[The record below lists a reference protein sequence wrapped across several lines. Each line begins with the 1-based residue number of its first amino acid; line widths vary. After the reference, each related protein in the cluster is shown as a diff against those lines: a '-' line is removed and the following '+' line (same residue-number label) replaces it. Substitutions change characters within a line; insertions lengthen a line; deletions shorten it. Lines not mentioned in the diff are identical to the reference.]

1 MFMSERPS
9 ETLGPPAPKTVDE
22 PPPPQRPLAPTDSV
36 AGRSLVIVIAITTFL
51 AALAAGAA
59 LLVADASADWRKELA
74 REITVQVRPVE
85 GRDLDADVAAVTR
98 TVLAANGVREAR
110 AYTKEESEALLSP
123 WLGEGLDLAELPT
136 PRMVVVK
143 IDPRDPPDLA
153 KLRASLAQTTP
164 AAVLDDHRVWL
175 ERLSRMAGTVVA
187 IAALVFVL
195 IVAAMAVAVASAT
208 RAAVAT
214 NREIVEVLHL
224 VGADDAF
231 IAGEFQSRFLALGLR
246 GAVIGGGAAA
256 LFFVIARF
264 AARRYAGTPG
274 GEQVAAMFGEAA
286 LDARGF
292 AAIVLLAAAAAFA
305 TGLLSRLIVL
315 GRLRE
320 LQQWSEGRGAR
331 A

>member
-1 MFMSERPS
+1 MSMSEGQPQTRAAP
-9 ETLGPPAPKTVDE
+9 LPPAADE

-59 LLVADASADWRKELA
+59 LLVFDASADWRKELA
-74 REITVQVRPVE
+74 REITVQVKPLD
-85 GRDLDADVAAVTR
+85 GHDLEADVAAATR
-98 TVLAANGVREAR
+98 AIVASNGVQEAR

-123 WLGEGLDLAELPT
+123 WLGQGLELAELPT

-143 IDPRDPPDLA
+143 IDPRDPPDLGQ
-153 KLRASLAQTTP
+153 LRASLAKATP

-187 IAALVFVL
+187 LAALIFIL
-195 IVAAMAVAVASAT
+195 IVTAMAVAVASAT
-208 RAAVAT
+208 RAAVDT

-224 VGADDAF
+224 VGADDGF

-246 GAVIGGGAAA
+246 GAAIGGGAAA
-256 LFFVIARF
+256 LFFVVAQFVERQF
-264 AARRYAGTPG
+264 VSTPG
-274 GEQVAAMFGEAA
+274 GEQIAAMFGEAA

-292 AAIVLLAAAAAFA
+292 AAIFLLAAATAVG
-305 TGLLSRLIVL
+305 TGLLSRFIVL
-315 GRLRE
+315 ERLRE
-320 LQQWSEGRGAR
+320 LQRSS
-331 A
+331 

>member
-1 MFMSERPS
+1 MSMSEH
-9 ETLGPPAPKTVDE
+9 PPAVTLAAPETKTAE
-22 PPPPQRPLAPTDSV
+22 EAPPPQQPLAPTDSV

-85 GRDLDADVAAVTR
+85 GRDLEADVQAVTR
-98 TVLAANGVREAR
+98 TVQTASGVREAR
-110 AYTKEESEALLSP
+110 PYTKEESEALLAP

-143 IDPRDPPDLA
+143 IDPSGPPDLS
-153 KLRASLAQTTP
+153 KLRASLAQATP

-187 IAALVFVL
+187 LAALVFVL

-231 IAGEFQSRFLALGLR
+231 IASEFQRRFLALGLR
-246 GAVIGGGAAA
+246 GAAIGGGAAT
-256 LFFVIARF
+256 LFFLVARF
-264 AARRYAGTPG
+264 VARHIVGTPS

-292 AAIVLLAAAAAFA
+292 AAILLLAAAAAFA

-320 LQQWSEGRGAR
+320 LE
-331 A
+331 

>member
-1 MFMSERPS
+1 MSMSERPP
-9 ETLGPPAPKTVDE
+9 ETLAAPEAKTAEE

-59 LLVADASADWRKELA
+59 LLVADASADWRKDLA
-74 REITVQVRPVE
+74 REFTVQVKPVE
-85 GRDLDADVAAVTR
+85 GRDLEADVAAVTR
-98 TVLAANGVREAR
+98 TVLAASGVREAR

-143 IDPRDPPDLA
+143 INPADPPDFSR
-153 KLRASLAQTTP
+153 LRANLAQTTP

-175 ERLSRMAGTVVA
+175 ERLSRMAGTVVG
-187 IAALVFVL
+187 IAALVFAL

-231 IAGEFQSRFLALGLR
+231 IASEFQSRFLALGLR
-246 GAVIGGGAAA
+246 GAAIGGGAAA
-256 LFFVIARF
+256 VFFLIARVV
-264 AARRYAGTPG
+264 ARRFVATPG
-274 GEQVAAMFGEAA
+274 GDQVAAMFGEAA

-292 AAIVLLAAAAAFA
+292 AAIFVLAAAAALA

-320 LQQWSEGRGAR
+320 LQ
-331 A
+331 

>member
-1 MFMSERPS
+1 MSMSERP
-9 ETLGPPAPKTVDE
+9 PPTPAAPELKTTEE

-74 REITVQVRPVE
+74 REITVQVKPVE
-85 GRDLDADVAAVTR
+85 GRNLDADVEAVTR
-98 TVLAANGVREAR
+98 TVLAADGVREAR
-110 AYTKEESEALLSP
+110 PYTKEESEALLAP
-123 WLGEGLDLAELPT
+123 WLGEGLSLAELPT
-136 PRMVVVK
+136 PRMVVVR
-143 IDPRDPPDLA
+143 IDPGDPPDLSR
-153 KLRASLAQTTP
+153 LRVSLAQTTP

-195 IVAAMAVAVASAT
+195 IVVAMAVAVASAT

-231 IAGEFQSRFLALGLR
+231 IASEFQNRFLSLGLR
-246 GAVIGGGAAA
+246 GAAVGGGAAA
-256 LFFVIARF
+256 VFFLIARF
-264 AARRYAGTPG
+264 VARRFVTTPG

-292 AAIVLLAAAAAFA
+292 SAIFLLAAAAALA
-305 TGLLSRLIVL
+305 TGFLSRLIVL

-320 LQQWSEGRGAR
+320 LQ
-331 A
+331 

>member
-1 MFMSERPS
+1 MSMSEGPL
-9 ETLGPPAPKTVDE
+9 ETMLAAPEAKTAEE
-22 PPPPQRPLAPTDSV
+22 PPPPQKPLAPTDSV

-74 REITVQVRPVE
+74 REITVQVKPVE
-85 GRDLDADVAAVTR
+85 GRDLEADVQAVTR
-98 TVLAANGVREAR
+98 TVLTASGVRDAR
-110 AYTKEESEALLSP
+110 PYTKEESEALLAP
-123 WLGEGLDLAELPT
+123 WLGEGLNLAELPT

-143 IDPRDPPDLA
+143 IDPSRPPDLA
-153 KLRASLAQTTP
+153 KLRASLAQATP

-187 IAALVFVL
+187 LAALVFVL

-231 IAGEFQSRFLALGLR
+231 IASEFQRRFLALGLR
-246 GAVIGGGAAA
+246 GAAIGGGAAT
-256 LFFVIARF
+256 LFFLVARIV
-264 AARRYAGTPG
+264 ARRIVATPS

-292 AAIVLLAAAAAFA
+292 AAILLLAAAAALA

-320 LQQWSEGRGAR
+320 LE
-331 A
+331 

>member
-1 MFMSERPS
+1 MSMSEGAPAS
-9 ETLGPPAPKTVDE
+9 PAVPAPKAADE
-22 PPPPQRPLAPTDSV
+22 PPPQRPLAPTNSV

-59 LLVADASADWRKELA
+59 MLVADASAEWRRELA
-74 REITVQVRPVE
+74 REMTVQVKPVE
-85 GRDLDADVAAVTR
+85 GRDLDADVEAVTR
-98 TVLAANGVREAR
+98 TVLAAEGVREAR
-110 AYTKEESEALLSP
+110 PYTKEELEALLAP
-123 WLGEGLDLAELPT
+123 WLGEGLSLAELPT

-143 IDPRDPPDLA
+143 IDPRDPPDLS
-153 KLRASLAQTTP
+153 KLRARLAQATP

-175 ERLSRMAGTVVA
+175 ERLSRMASTVVA

-195 IVAAMAVAVASAT
+195 IVVAMAVTVASAT

-231 IAGEFQSRFLALGLR
+231 IASEFQSRFLTLGLR
-246 GAVIGGGAAA
+246 GAALGGGAAA
-256 LFFVIARF
+256 VFFLVARF
-264 AARRYAGTPG
+264 VARRYVTTPG

-292 AAIVLLAAAAAFA
+292 AAIFLLAAAAALG
-305 TGLLSRLIVL
+305 TGFLSRLIVL

-320 LQQWSEGRGAR
+320 LQ
-331 A
+331 

>member
-1 MFMSERPS
+1 MSMSERPPQ
-9 ETLGPPAPKTVDE
+9 TLAPPAQTTAEE
-22 PPPPQRPLAPTDSV
+22 PPPQQPLAPTDSV

-74 REITVQVRPVE
+74 REITVQVRPLE
-85 GRDLDADVAAVTR
+85 GRDLEAEVGVVTR
-98 TVLAANGVREAR
+98 TVLAASGVREAR
-110 AYTKEESEALLSP
+110 AYSKEESEALLAP

-143 IDPRDPPDLA
+143 IDPREPPDLA
-153 KLRASLAQTTP
+153 KLRASLAQATP

-231 IAGEFQSRFLALGLR
+231 IASEFQRRFLALGLR
-246 GAVIGGGAAA
+246 GAAIGGGAAA
-256 LFFVIARF
+256 FFFVIARF
-264 AARRYAGTPG
+264 VARRFVATPG

-292 AAIVLLAAAAAFA
+292 AAIFALAAAAAFA

-320 LQQWSEGRGAR
+320 LQRWS
-331 A
+331 